1 MGGQLD
7 GIFLAGS
14 LPHEFI
20 ILIVTLF
27 ICLWLINFSLSLF
40 FVIETHTTVYR
51 PFVRDYPGRPVPEET
66 FTFTHSHP
74 SSSDSLYQLPPSTT
88 IYNILLVQFT
98 WLTVLFHHLVPC
110 LLWSSSWSG
119 AVYFILYAFL
129 HPVLCD

>member
-27 ICLWLINFSLSLF
+27 LSLF

-74 SSSDSLYQLPPSTT
+74 SSSSDSLYQLPPSTT
-88 IYNILLVQFT
+88 IYSILLVQFT
-98 WLTVLFHHLVPC
+98 WLTVLFHNLVPC

-119 AVYFILYAFL
+119 AVYFILHAFL